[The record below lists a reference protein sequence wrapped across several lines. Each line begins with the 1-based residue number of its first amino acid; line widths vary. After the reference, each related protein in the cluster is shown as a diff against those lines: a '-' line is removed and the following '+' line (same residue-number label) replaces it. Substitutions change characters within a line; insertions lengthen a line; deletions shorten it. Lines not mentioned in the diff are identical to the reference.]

1 MRLLTTVAALFC
13 LAGSAAAQAPG
24 QDGYVR
30 LGKTSVAQFLDCMQA
45 REAALVTAHR
55 GGVVG
60 GLPENSMEAMAHTA
74 AYIPTLLEVD
84 VQRTKDG
91 VLVLMHDDDVSRTTT
106 GDGRI
111 ADLTWARVQ
120 GLELTNHAGLKTGAR
135 VPSLDQ
141 ALTWADGR
149 AVLQLDIKRGVPFED
164 VIAAVKRAGAERR
177 VTIIV
182 YNIEDAV
189 TVAGLDPV
197 VSMNVNLGDLAALKS
212 LLARGVDPRRIV
224 AFTGVNRPD
233 PAYWAELG
241 RQGIPA
247 GFAVLWQGDME
258 IAASGDEARY
268 ARLADQGADILVTD
282 RHFEA
287 WRALEKRQDTRAAIK
302 ACAA

>member
-1 MRLLTTVAALFC
+1 MRLLLTAALLL
-13 LAGSAAAQAPG
+13 LAAPAGAETPG
-24 QDGYVR
+24 QDGHVR
-30 LGKTSVAQFLDCMQA
+30 LDKASVAEFLDCMQT
-45 REAALVTAHR
+45 RKTALVTAHR

-60 GLPENSMEAMAHTA
+60 GLPENSMEAMAHTVA
-74 AYIPTLLEVD
+74 HIPTLLEVD

-106 GDGRI
+106 GDG
-111 ADLTWARVQ
+111 ALKDLTWADVQ

-141 ALTWADGR
+141 ALAWAHGR
-149 AVLQLDIKRGVPFED
+149 AILQLDVKRGVPFEE
-164 VIAAVKRAGAERR
+164 VVAAVRRAGAERQ

-189 TVAGLDPV
+189 SVAELDPV
-197 VSMNVNLGDLAALKS
+197 VSMNVNLGDAAALKS
-212 LLARGVDPRRIV
+212 LLARGVDRRRIT

-233 PAYWAELG
+233 PAYWADLG

-247 GFAVLWQGDME
+247 GFAVLWRGDME
-258 IAASGDEARY
+258 IATQGDDARY
-268 ARLADQGADILVTD
+268 ARLADDGADILVTD

-287 WRALEKRQDTRAAIK
+287 FRALEKRQDSRAAIK